1 MLYETDVVK
10 FTAEPIEFVFSSEPL
25 EKLPRSIAD
34 RYDIHYTKVIP
45 LSEDAQYFFDTDEV
59 EQVTGFSPTDK
70 GLVKAVRELVSTLG
84 LTDTKYKSTNQM
96 EVIQISANYYY
107 WIEKDDEW
115 WNYKFRMCNKR
126 LVYYPISIHND
137 ICEIKIEDRR

>member
-1 MLYETDVVK
+1 M
-10 FTAEPIEFVFSSEPL
+10 
-25 EKLPRSIAD
+25 
-34 RYDIHYTKVIP
+34 
-45 LSEDAQYFFDTDEV
+45 
-59 EQVTGFSPTDK
+59 
-70 GLVKAVRELVSTLG
+70 RELVSTLG